1 LEEEAQCK
9 EEYVSMIVKILVES
23 MAQFQVKNDLKMLC
37 RPLVQDSAPKEQKIN
52 LRQALK

>member
-1 LEEEAQCK
+1 
-9 EEYVSMIVKILVES
+9 MIVKILVES

-37 RPLVQDSAPKEQKIN
+37 KPLVQDSAPKEQKIN